1 VNWKK
6 TQKEEWLFSSP
17 ANFWHSSSTRRWKD
31 LVPTRIL

>member
-1 VNWKK
+1 
-6 TQKEEWLFSSP
+6 LFSSP